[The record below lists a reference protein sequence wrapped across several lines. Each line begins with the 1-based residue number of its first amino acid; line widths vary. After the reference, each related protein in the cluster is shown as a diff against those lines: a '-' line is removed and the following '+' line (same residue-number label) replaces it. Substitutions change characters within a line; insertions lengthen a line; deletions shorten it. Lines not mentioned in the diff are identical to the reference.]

1 MANYKVI
8 SGSVQYGRTQDKRRM
23 VANLGE
29 TVSDKQINAA
39 SAARLV
45 HLGVLELVK
54 AADVIDVEAKVV
66 KDQAEKAAAEK
77 AEAEKAAA
85 EKAEAEKA
93 EAEKAEAEKA
103 EAEKAAAEKAAAEK
117 AAAETKQGKAPAAKL
132 AKSDVPAFL
141 SGT

>member
-1 MANYKVI
+1 MATYKVI

-29 TVSDKQINAA
+29 TVSDKQINSA
-39 SAARLV
+39 SVARLV

-66 KDQAEKAAAEK
+66 KVAKAAK
-77 AEAEKAAA
+77 
-85 EKAEAEKA
+85 
-93 EAEKAEAEKA
+93 
-103 EAEKAAAEKAAAEK
+103 
-117 AAAETKQGKAPAAKL
+117 AAETKQPQPPADKVPEV
-132 AKSDVPAFL
+132 DVPAFL